1 MIKGITMK
9 TNKLSILISVFN
21 LFLIAFLFLGTTSGE
36 NGIAIGKHCW
46 LTEDGSNFKIIYDGT
61 TRLVLNNS
69 DGSITAG
76 SVQGTGENSI
86 YSSSLTANT
95 ISGSLNSV
103 PEIELESHSG
113 TEFEE
118 SKAYIYQ
125 KSGKL
130 ILGFMDESGTAY
142 YYWADLASGG
152 DINNWTFSLTE
163 P

>member
-1 MIKGITMK
+1 MK
-9 TNKLSILISVFN
+9 PNKLSILISFFN
-21 LFLIAFLFLGTTSGE
+21 LFLIMFLFLGSTSGE

-46 LTEDGSNFKIIYDGT
+46 LTEDGSNFKIVYDGT
-61 TRLVLNNS
+61 TRLVLSNS

-76 SVQGTGENSI
+76 SAQGTGENVI
-86 YSSSLTANT
+86 YAGELTANT
-95 ISGSLNSV
+95 ISGSLTSV
-103 PEIELESHSG
+103 PEIELISQSG
-113 TEFEE
+113 TVFSK

-152 DINNWTFSLTE
+152 DINTWTFSLTE